1 MMLNPG
7 LSACCLRVF
16 SLAISSVSELR
27 ERNVCCGA
35 RRSFPRSTQPRRR
48 RCRPCRQCPA
58 RRSCRRQRRPQP
70 YTPRDWRPVS
80 CPIRPAHRPRR
91 WVVYPN
97 ARYLFLFI
105 SLFLLSCFTCFYHVP
120 PENTINIV
128 FGHCRV
134 RFFVL
139 IYRRTCSD
147 ATGTWSPWRGEG
159 GGIRD
164 RDRLRR
170 CQERFF
176 FLSRRLS
183 TLLLCPRLP
192 NKYLI
197 LSFCDSWIYIFIY
210 TFTLH
215 A

>member
-1 MMLNPG
+1 MVLNPG
-7 LSACCLRVF
+7 LPACCLCVF

-105 SLFLLSCFTCFYHVP
+105 SLFLLSCFSCFYHVP

-128 FGHCRV
+128 FAHCRV
-134 RFFVL
+134 CFNLPPHMFGCHR
-139 IYRRTCSD
+139 YMEPM
-147 ATGTWSPWRGEG
+147 TGGWGFGVETAFGVVKNV
-159 GGIRD
+159 
-164 RDRLRR
+164 
-170 CQERFF
+170 FF
-176 FLSRRLS
+176 F
-183 TLLLCPRLP
+183 
-192 NKYLI
+192 K
-197 LSFCDSWIYIFIY
+197 
-210 TFTLH
+210 
-215 A
+215 